1 MIFLAHY
8 GIVVTVSIH
17 WTCVKMS
24 LLFVL
29 SLILSP
35 CTHTYV
41 SHTIY
46 DIEMLCFSKPVTDFW
61 LEKFNKCVI
70 NIICKPSRNI
80 HLSYMILAYSWRILE
95 GLKKSMRSQIVKI
108 NYGVFWICV
117 MFPNRFMNYTIVYN

>member
-17 WTCVKMS
+17 WTRVKMS
-24 LLFVL
+24 LLFIL

-46 DIEMLCFSKPVTDFW
+46 DIEMLSFSKPVTDFW

-80 HLSYMILAYSWRILE
+80 HLSYMILAYSWKILE

-108 NYGVFWICV
+108 NYGVFWICL
-117 MFPNRFMNYTIVYN
+117 MFPNHFMSCTIVYN